1 MKSQW
6 FLTSFVL
13 LSAICS
19 NGFGQAG
26 CSSCGDSFH
35 GFGYPAA
42 IQGGG
47 FHAGGVAS
55 RHQARKER
63 WEAWKDEADR
73 AALRNDAWPKPFD
86 CWDRVAYH
94 RIFEPMIHAGYE
106 SQNVLGNQHFD
117 PQTNQLNGL
126 GRATVSS
133 IMQNMP
139 AHRRQVYISQL
150 PQQDIVAARL
160 SHVTEVVET
169 WYGQS
174 AAQTQVAISDALPA
188 VVPGFRASAITRG
201 MIESTPAPVIPLQT
215 SGQALGGSQSQ

>member
-6 FLTSFVL
+6 FLTGFVL

-19 NGFGQAG
+19 TGFGQAG
-26 CSSCGDSFH
+26 CSTCGDSMH
-35 GFGYPAA
+35 GFGYPATF
-42 IQGGG
+42 QGGG
-47 FHAGGVAS
+47 LHAGGVAS

-94 RIFEPMIHAGYE
+94 RLFDPMFQAGYE
-106 SQNVLGNQHFD
+106 FQNVLGNQHFD

-126 GRATVSS
+126 GRATLSS

-150 PQQDIVAARL
+150 PRQEIVAARL
-160 SHVTEVVET
+160 SHVTEVVDT
-169 WYGQS
+169 WYSQAG
-174 AAQTQVAISDALPA
+174 QTQVAISNAIPA
-188 VVPGFRASAITRG
+188 SLPGFKASAITRN
-201 MIESTPAPVIPLQT
+201 MIEASPAPVIPLQT
-215 SGQALGGSQSQ
+215 SGQGLSGSQAQ